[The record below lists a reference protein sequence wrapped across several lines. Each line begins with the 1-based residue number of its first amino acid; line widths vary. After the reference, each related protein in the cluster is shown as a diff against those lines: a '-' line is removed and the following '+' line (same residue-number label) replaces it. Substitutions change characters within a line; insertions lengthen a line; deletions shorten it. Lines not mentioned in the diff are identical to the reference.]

1 MKRNDVE
8 KGLKANRKTNQ
19 EEHRERIVN
28 KSTQSS
34 VCPKDSTGNK
44 LVEPDI

>member
-8 KGLKANRKTNQ
+8 KGLNANRKTNQ
-19 EEHRERIVN
+19 EQHREQIVN
-28 KSTQSS
+28 KSTESS
-34 VCPKDSTGNK
+34 IYPQDSTGNK